1 MCNNR
6 LQVID
11 VKEFSILLGKPIVN
25 RGNWL
30 RSSINI
36 KIANKQ
42 AKLFSGMVLYP
53 AHVLLNI
60 HRLCINYVIAE
71 FLFD

>member
-6 LQVID
+6 LHVID

-25 RGNWL
+25 GGNWL
-30 RSSINI
+30 RSSVNI

-42 AKLFSGMVLYP
+42 ARPFSWMVLNP
-53 AHVLLNI
+53 AHVLLDI

-71 FLFD
+71 FLFG